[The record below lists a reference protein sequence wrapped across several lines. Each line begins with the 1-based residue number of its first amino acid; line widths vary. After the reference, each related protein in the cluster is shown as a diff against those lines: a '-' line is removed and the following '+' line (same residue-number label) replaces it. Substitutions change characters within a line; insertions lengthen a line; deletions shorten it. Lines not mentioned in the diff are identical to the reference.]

1 MLMPK
6 RFLEEHQQE
15 VDRFFDTPRTLTMG
29 EEHDLFGLR
38 KDGAEVPI
46 DIGLSQ
52 IETPEG
58 LFTLA
63 SILDITD
70 RKRSEYLSK
79 RAAAAAAHEEKA
91 AELERSFKRLH
102 ESHEKLKATQE
113 QLVQAEKMA
122 TAGVLA
128 AGIAHEINNPLTG
141 VLGNADLLKK
151 ELEGSPEVMR
161 AFPDFADGLKQIYE
175 GADRC
180 KLIIRNLLSY
190 SRTSTGKMKQVLVG
204 DVVGRMAGL
213 VRVTLR
219 HRKVSLTC
227 KVPSDLWTWGDGG
240 ELQQVLINLVLNA
253 ADAMIPKGGQV
264 TIRGYRETDATI
276 TLEVRDNGPGIPETI
291 QGKIF
296 EPFFTT
302 KSSETGA
309 TGLGLSIARSI
320 VENHGGKLTVE
331 SSSQGATFRV
341 SLPAEVES
349 AIEGATDQEVNAA
362 SAQGAKSELRVLVL
376 DDDEFVL
383 KIIRRLMESVS
394 ASQNLGWVVTATAS
408 PKEALQ
414 ILRDTPH
421 DVLLTDFLM
430 DELNGIEVMEAA
442 KKIQPEIVSVLM
454 SGYAD
459 NFRKEIPPG
468 ILDVLDKPLDMEDLR
483 NVMDRAWDTI
493 RAQSDDD

>member
-1 MLMPK
+1 MKENAGIEPID
-6 RFLEEHQQE
+6 E
-15 VDRFFDTPRTLTMG
+15 VRSLRQKLNELHHVYREAPVGLCYLDR
-29 EEHDLFGLR
+29 DLRYVRSTIGLR
-38 KDGAEVPI
+38 RSTGCLHHPEPALVFS
-46 DIGLSQ
+46 DIHG
-52 IETPEG
+52 EDE
-58 LFTLA
+58 
-63 SILDITD
+63 
-70 RKRSEYLSK
+70 
-79 RAAAAAAHEEKA
+79 
-91 AELERSFKRLH
+91 
-102 ESHEKLKATQE
+102 
-113 QLVQAEKMA
+113 
-122 TAGVLA
+122 AGV
-128 AGIAHEINNPLTG
+128 G
-141 VLGNADLLKK
+141 D
-151 ELEGSPEVMR
+151 
-161 AFPDFADGLKQIYE
+161 
-175 GADRC
+175 
-180 KLIIRNLLSY
+180 
-190 SRTSTGKMKQVLVG
+190 
-204 DVVGRMAGL
+204 DVVGQMAGL

-276 TLEVRDNGPGIPETI
+276 TLEVRDDGPGIPETI

-302 KSSETGA
+302 KSSGTGGDGVGA
-309 TGLGLSIARSI
+309 VDSPQYRG
-320 VENHGGKLTVE
+320 NHGGKLTVE

-459 NFRKEIPPG
+459 NFRKETPPG
-468 ILDVLDKPLDMEDLR
+468 FLDVLDKPLDMDDVR
-483 NVMDRAWDTI
+483 DVMDRAWDTI
-493 RAQSDDD
+493 RARSDDD